1 MSIGPMV
8 PLAASLAGSPLA
20 QARGSEAERVAQEN
34 VRTERHAASESKA
47 EAAAGVGVTDQEH
60 AASDRDA
67 DGRRLWEELPGKK
80 SAAEAAAQGAE
91 RKALDP
97 TGEAGTQLDLSG

>member
-20 QARGSEAERVAQEN
+20 QVRGSEAERIAQET
-34 VRTERHAASESKA
+34 VRTERHAASENK
-47 EAAAGVGVTDQEH
+47 AAAAEGVGVTDQEH
-60 AASDRDA
+60 EASDRDA
-67 DGRRLWEELPGKK
+67 DGRRLWEEIPGKK
-80 SAAEAAAQGAE
+80 STAEAASQNVE